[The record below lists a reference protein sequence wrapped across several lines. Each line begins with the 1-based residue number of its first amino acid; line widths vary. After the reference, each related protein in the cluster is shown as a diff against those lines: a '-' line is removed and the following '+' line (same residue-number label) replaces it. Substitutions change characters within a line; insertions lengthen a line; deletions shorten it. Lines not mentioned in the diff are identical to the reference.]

1 MKIGE
6 KRTRNRFVKG
16 EKKPNR
22 QQVEMIHSPF
32 YTTLQEKTAASI
44 DLDAALETIDLL
56 GKKLRGQPTLANL
69 KSYKAAVRSF
79 LKQVLNATYEVS
91 ERRFIDRVG
100 RRRLFIIVD
109 RIDEQLEQLTQMVID
124 KQDTT
129 LDLASKL
136 DEIRGLLLD
145 IIL

>member
-1 MKIGE
+1 M
-6 KRTRNRFVKG
+6 
-16 EKKPNR
+16 
-22 QQVEMIHSPF
+22 
-32 YTTLQEKTAASI
+32 
-44 DLDAALETIDLL
+44 
-56 GKKLRGQPTLANL
+56 ANL

>member
-1 MKIGE
+1 M
-6 KRTRNRFVKG
+6 
-16 EKKPNR
+16 
-22 QQVEMIHSPF
+22 
-32 YTTLQEKTAASI
+32 
-44 DLDAALETIDLL
+44 
-56 GKKLRGQPTLANL
+56 ANL

-79 LKQVLNATYEVS
+79 LKQVLNTYEVS

-129 LDLASKL
+129 LVWRPNWMRSMVS
-136 DEIRGLLLD
+136 LLD